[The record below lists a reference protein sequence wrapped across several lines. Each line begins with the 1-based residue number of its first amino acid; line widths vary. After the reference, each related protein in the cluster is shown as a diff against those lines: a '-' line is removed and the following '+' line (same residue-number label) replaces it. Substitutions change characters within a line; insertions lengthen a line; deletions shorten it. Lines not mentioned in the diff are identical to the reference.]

1 MRERTWSIDIGG
13 KPFIADQIGR
23 RQFRVQFD
31 IDISPGSVL
40 SFADIRLYNIDK
52 DSSISQGQSVVL
64 RAGYTD
70 NVDAVFVGFI
80 TNVFRERAPGAPEI
94 TTRIICKSGSPASD
108 RGSAQACFGPGVT
121 VVEVIR
127 YLARAWPI
135 ALDIDETQFAADP
148 AMASGY
154 VIDGDITKAM
164 KELSYAY
171 KFEWIQHLNRMV
183 VSKIDKERRINAL
196 QVDQFT
202 GMIGIP
208 EVSLGPDG
216 LGLKVSVQ
224 LNPAISL
231 KGVVNIESE
240 FATFNTGNLFVVS
253 VGQGINANGRY
264 NVFSLRHSGDS
275 HTDLWATEIYGLRD
289 GTAPKPPVSTPD
301 NGNLIWGVRV
311 DQAFRARVREIGQ
324 TLSLDPNWLMAVMAF
339 ETRRTFSP
347 SIVNQAGSGATGLIQ
362 FMPSTAQGLGTT
374 TAKLARMTAVQQLDY
389 VEAYFR
395 QYAGR
400 IRDLG
405 DAYMSVLWPAAIG
418 RPDDYVLWEK
428 DTGPYQRQYNQNYG
442 LDANHDGIITK
453 AEAVAP
459 VNRAYQ
465 EGQKYVA

>member
-1 MRERTWSIDIGG
+1 MRERIWSIDIDG
-13 KPFIADQIGR
+13 KPFIADQVGR

-52 DSSISQGQSVVL
+52 NSSISQGQSIVF

-70 NVDAVFVGFI
+70 NVDVVFVGFI
-80 TNVFRERAPGAPEI
+80 TNIFRERAPGSPEI
-94 TTRIICKSGSPASD
+94 TTRLICRSGSPATD

-121 VVEVIR
+121 VVDVIR

-135 ALDIDETQFAADP
+135 ALDIDPAQFAEDAP
-148 AMASGY
+148 MASGL
-154 VIDGDITKAM
+154 VIDGDIMQAM
-164 KELSYAY
+164 KDLGYAY

-183 VSKIDKERRINAL
+183 VSKINKERRLSAL
-196 QVDQFT
+196 QVDMFT

-231 KGVVNIESE
+231 KGVVNVESE
-240 FATFNTGNLFVVS
+240 FATFNTGNLFVVG

-275 HTDLWATEIYGLRD
+275 HTDLWATEIYGLRE
-289 GTAPKPPVSTPD
+289 GTAPVPPVSTPD

-324 TLSLDPNWLMAVMAF
+324 ALSLDPNWLMAVMGF
-339 ETRRTFSP
+339 ETGFRFSP
-347 SIVNQAGSGATGLIQ
+347 SIRNAGSSATGLIQ
-362 FMPSTAQGLGTT
+362 FIERTAIALGTT

-389 VEAYFR
+389 VESYYKA
-395 QYAGR
+395 YAGR
-400 IRDLG
+400 VHDLG
-405 DAYMSVLWPAAIG
+405 DAYMAVLWPAAIG
-418 RPDDYVLWEK
+418 RPDSYVLWQK
-428 DTGPYQRQYNQNYG
+428 DTGPYQLEYARNSG
-442 LDANHDGIITK
+442 LDSNHDGTITK
-453 AEAVAP
+453 AEAAAP
-459 VNRAYQ
+459 AYRSYQ